1 MDRCRVCL
9 AALVA
14 APWLAIAGGAVM
26 AWGLLP
32 GSDPADVLSGEVTLG
47 AATVAGILAERL
59 LAAELAPRSEP

>member
-1 MDRCRVCL
+1 MERCLVCL

-26 AWGLLP
+26 VWGLLP

-47 AATVAGILAERL
+47 AAAVAAILAKRL
-59 LAAELAPRSEP
+59 LGAELSPRSEP